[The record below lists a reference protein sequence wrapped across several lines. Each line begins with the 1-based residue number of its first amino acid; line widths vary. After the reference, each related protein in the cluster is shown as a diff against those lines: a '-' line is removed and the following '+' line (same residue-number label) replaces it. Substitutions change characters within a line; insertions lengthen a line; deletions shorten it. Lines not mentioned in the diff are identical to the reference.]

1 MRTWIAVHLLHPTL
15 DTLCPDWRHTAAV
28 VIESGLVLVCS
39 PAAWLAGV
47 RPGMRLKGVNALCP
61 QAVITEYDEH
71 IHHSAIQTSSL
82 ALLQYT
88 PELAL
93 GEQDTLLLDVTASLS
108 LFGGV
113 RQLYRRIQ
121 GTLEGLCLTAQ
132 FGIGATAMGA
142 WLLATAASTRWRRC
156 LKPHTLFRLLDTLP
170 ANGLPAARPYEAWLD
185 NIGCSTLGALRQLP
199 RAQLQRRTSKQL
211 LQSLDTAYGKNPEIF
226 KWLTAPLQFHGR
238 IELVERIESTQ
249 AVAAVAR
256 RLIEQLC
263 GWLAAH
269 QQAATQLTLLLE
281 HERGRHAREPTQLL
295 LATGLPTRDPAHLMR
310 LLHEHLHHLKL
321 AAPVIA
327 LALEVNRVQ
336 DSVPVADSL
345 FPEPGG
351 TPQDRQRV
359 IEIIL
364 ARLGH
369 ERVLRPQ
376 PLADHR
382 PEVANRWE
390 PVGGSSV
397 VSDAPV
403 TGADRPCWL
412 LEKPLPLSV
421 REHRPW
427 YGSPLYILRGPERIE
442 DGWWEGWALRDY
454 FVAEDK
460 EGARYW
466 LFQER
471 QNDRRWFLHGFF
483 G

>member
-15 DTLCPDWRHTAAV
+15 DTLCPDWRSTAAV
-28 VIESGLVLVCS
+28 VIEAGVVRVCS
-39 PAAWLAGV
+39 PAAWCAGV
-47 RPGMRLKGVNALCP
+47 RPGMRVNGVNTLCP
-61 QAVITEYDEH
+61 QAVLTEYDEH
-71 IHHSAIQTSSL
+71 IHHSAIQATSL

-93 GEQDTLLLDVTASLS
+93 GEQDTLLLDVTGSLS
-108 LFGGV
+108 LFGGI
-113 RQLYRRIQ
+113 RHLYQRIQ
-121 GTLEGLCLTAQ
+121 ETLNGLCLSARY
-132 FGIGATAMGA
+132 GIAATASGA
-142 WLLATAASTRWRRC
+142 WLLATAACTRWRRC
-156 LKPHTLFRLLDTLP
+156 LKTDTLFRRLDTLP
-170 ANGLPAARPYEAWLD
+170 VNALPAARPFETWLG
-185 NIGCSTLGALRQLP
+185 NIGCATLGALRQLP
-199 RAQLQRRTSKQL
+199 RAQLQRRTSRQI
-211 LQSLDTAYGKNPEIF
+211 LQSLDAAYGKNPEIF

-238 IELVERIESTQ
+238 IELVERIEYTD
-249 AVAAVAR
+249 AVSGVAR

-269 QQAATQLTLLLE
+269 QQAVTQLTLLLE
-281 HERGRHAREPTQLL
+281 HERGRHALAPTTLV

-310 LLHEHLHHLKL
+310 LLQEHLHHLKL
-321 AAPVIA
+321 SAPVIA
-327 LALEVNRVQ
+327 LALEVARVQ
-336 DSVPVADSL
+336 DSVPVPDSL

-369 ERVLRPQ
+369 DRVLRPQ
-376 PLADHR
+376 PVADHR
-382 PEVANRWE
+382 PEIANRWSPAGAF
-390 PVGGSSV
+390 PVSGSLV
-397 VSDAPV
+397 KGVE
-403 TGADRPCWL
+403 RPCWL
-412 LEKPLPLSV
+412 LDKPLPLAV

-427 YGSPLYILRGPERIE
+427 YGSALYILRGPERIE
-442 DGWWEGWALRDY
+442 DGWWEGWTRRDY

-460 EGARYW
+460 SGARYW